1 MAPFWA
7 IIGQNWALLFTKRLG
22 TLMHSHLTTARV
34 WHGFTTV
41 KVTLNC
47 TLTLLEG
54 CCRK

>member
-1 MAPFWA
+1 
-7 IIGQNWALLFTKRLG
+7 
-22 TLMHSHLTTARV
+22 MHSHLTTARV